1 MINISSKTIY
11 GVAAIYQLSL
21 LAKGEKLS
29 IKKIAA
35 HANTPQRFLEHIL
48 LALKRNGIL
57 QSAKGARGGYCLCKS
72 LDDITLKEI
81 VFILENNTNPAPC
94 KTGNPVLDL
103 FWKERYHKAIKTI
116 DISLKQLD
124 SCAADLVAEKI
135 QRKKLH
141 EML

>member
-21 LAKGEKLS
+21 LPKGEKLS

-48 LALKRNGIL
+48 LALKCNGIL
-57 QSAKGARGGYCLCKS
+57 KSAKGAHGGYCLRKP
-72 LDDITLKEI
+72 LDDITLKDI
-81 VFILENNTNPAPC
+81 VFILENNINPAPC
-94 KTGNPVLDL
+94 KTGNQVLDL
-103 FWKERYHKAIKTI
+103 FWKERYHEAMRAI
-116 DISLKQLD
+116 DIPLKQLND
-124 SCAADLVAEKI
+124 YATDLVIKKIPREKPD
-135 QRKKLH
+135 